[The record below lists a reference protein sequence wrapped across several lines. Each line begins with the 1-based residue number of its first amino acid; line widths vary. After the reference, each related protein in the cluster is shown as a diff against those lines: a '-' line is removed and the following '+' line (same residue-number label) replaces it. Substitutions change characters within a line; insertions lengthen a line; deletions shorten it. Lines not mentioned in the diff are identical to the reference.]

1 MYHDPVLLHKS
12 VDGLVKNTAGTYV
25 DVTYGGGGHSKEIL
39 KKLDEGTRLFA
50 FDQDA
55 DAIANKINDKRLT
68 LIQSNFSYMKNYLQ
82 FYKALPVDG
91 ILADLGV
98 SSHQFDDAS
107 RGFSF
112 REEAKLDL
120 RMDKN
125 APIDAREV
133 INQYSEEELKKIFSL
148 YGEVHNAGFAAKLI
162 GNYRKKQPINTTT
175 GLRNALAKA
184 VNKKKENQYLA
195 KIFQALR
202 IEVNGELEALKVLL
216 KQSVQALSNGGRI
229 VVISYHS
236 LEDRIVKNFLKSG
249 NFEGIIEKDFYGNPL
264 TPFKVITKK
273 PVLPSEE
280 EIKKN
285 NRARSAKL
293 RIAEKIELY
302 K

>member
-12 VDGLVKNTAGTYV
+12 VDGLLKKTAGIYV

-39 KKLDEGTRLFA
+39 KNLDEDARLFA

-68 LIQSNFSYMKNYLQ
+68 LIQSNFSYIKNYLQ

-98 SSHQFDDAS
+98 SSHQFDAAA

-125 APIDAREV
+125 APLDACEV
-133 INQYSEEELKKIFSL
+133 INKYSEKQLKKIFSL
-148 YGEVHNAGFAAKLI
+148 YGEVHNAGFVAKLI
-162 GNYRKKQPINTTT
+162 GSYRKKQEITTT
-175 GLRNALAKA
+175 TELKSALEKA

-195 KIFQALR
+195 QIFQALR
-202 IEVNGELEALKVLL
+202 IEVNGELEALKELL
-216 KQSVQALSNGGRI
+216 RQSVQVLAKGGRI

-236 LEDRIVKNFLKSG
+236 LEDRIVKNFFKSG
-249 NFEGIIEKDFYGNPL
+249 NFEGNIEKDFYGNPL

-273 PVLPSEE
+273 PVLPTDG
-280 EIKKN
+280 EIKRN

-293 RIAEKIELY
+293 RIAEK

>member
-12 VDGLVKNTAGTYV
+12 VDGLVKKPGGIYV

-39 KKLDEGTRLFA
+39 KNLDEDARLFA

-55 DAIANKINDKRLT
+55 DAVANKINDERLT
-68 LIQSNFSYMKNYLQ
+68 LIQSNFSFMKNYLQ

-98 SSHQFDDAS
+98 SSHQFDS
-107 RGFSF
+107 TTRGFSF

-125 APIDAREV
+125 APIDAHEV
-133 INQYSEEELKKIFSL
+133 INNYSEDKLKKMFSL

-162 GNYRKKQPINTTT
+162 GSYRKQQEITTT
-175 GLRNALAKA
+175 IELKSALEKA
-184 VNKKKENQYLA
+184 INKKKENQYLA
-195 KIFQALR
+195 QIFQALR
-202 IEVNGELEALKVLL
+202 IEVNGELEALKELL
-216 KQSVQALSNGGRI
+216 KQSIQVLAKGGRI

-236 LEDRIVKNFLKSG
+236 LEDRIVKNFFKSG
-249 NFEGIIEKDFYGNPL
+249 NFEGNIEKDFYGNPL

-280 EIKKN
+280 EIKRN

-293 RIAEKIELY
+293 RIAEK

>member
-1 MYHDPVLLHKS
+1 MYHDAVLLHKS
-12 VDGLVKNTAGTYV
+12 VDSLVNNTAGIYV

-39 KKLDEGTRLFA
+39 KKLDDNARLFA
-50 FDQDA
+50 FDQDT
-55 DAIANKINDKRLT
+55 DAITNKINDERLT
-68 LIQSNFSYMKNYLQ
+68 LIQSNFSFMKNYLQ

-98 SSHQFDDAS
+98 SSHQFDDPS

-125 APIDAREV
+125 SSKDAHNI
-133 INQYSEEELKKIFSL
+133 INKYSENELKKIFSL

-162 GNYRKKQPINTTT
+162 GNYRKKQEIRTTVE
-175 GLRNALAKA
+175 LRHALDKA
-184 VNKKKENQYLA
+184 INKKKENQYLA

-202 IEVNGELEALKVLL
+202 IEVNEELEALKELL
-216 KQSVQALSNGGRI
+216 EQSVQVLAKGGRI

-236 LEDRIVKNFLKSG
+236 LEDRIVKNFFKSG
-249 NFEGIIEKDFYGNPL
+249 NFEGNIEKDFYGNPL

-280 EIKKN
+280 EIKRN

-293 RIAEKIELY
+293 RIAEKI
-302 K
+302 